1 MISAARPVCSS
12 LSEPT
17 LAPVAIPC
25 VTEAAAPRVQPVG
38 MTDEQLVHR
47 SLNGEDRA
55 FATLID
61 RHAAA
66 CLRFATRMLGDR
78 ADAQD
83 VAQETFFR
91 VFKALAHYDA
101 RTPFRSWLF
110 AILVNRCR
118 TLLVQRTRR
127 VERVVADEERM
138 MLASVP
144 STARATE
151 VRADIDRALR
161 LLVPEQREA
170 FLLRHV
176 EGLEYDEIARLTD
189 TAASAVRMRVKR
201 ACDRLQELMADE
213 ERPHDHS

>member
-1 MISAARPVCSS
+1 MCSS

-17 LAPVAIPC
+17 LAPGAIPC
-25 VTEAAAPRVQPVG
+25 VTVAAAPRVQPVG
-38 MTDEQLVHR
+38 MTDEQLVQR

-61 RHAAA
+61 RHAAG

-101 RTPFRSWLF
+101 RTSFRSWLF

-118 TLLVQRTRR
+118 TSLVQRARR

-151 VRADIDRALR
+151 VRADIERALR
-161 LLVPEQREA
+161 QLVPEQREA

-176 EGLEYDEIARLTD
+176 EGLDYEEIARLTD
-189 TAASAVRMRVKR
+189 SGTSAVRMRVKR
-201 ACDRLQELMADE
+201 ACDRLQELLADE
-213 ERPHDHS
+213 ERSHDQS

>member
-1 MISAARPVCSS
+1 MTKPPLQGTTCWDDGRQLIQRFAERTISTSDV
-12 LSEPT
+12 
-17 LAPVAIPC
+17 
-25 VTEAAAPRVQPVG
+25 
-38 MTDEQLVHR
+38 
-47 SLNGEDRA
+47 
-55 FATLID
+55 ID

-66 CLRFATRMLGDR
+66 CLRFATRMLGDH

-83 VAQETFFR
+83 VAQETFLR

-118 TLLVQRTRR
+118 TSLAQRARR
-127 VERVVADEERM
+127 VERVGVDEERM

-176 EGLEYDEIARLTD
+176 EGLDYEEIARLTD
-189 TAASAVRMRVKR
+189 SGTSAVRMRVKR
-201 ACDRLQELMADE
+201 ACDRLQELLADE
-213 ERPHDHS
+213 ERPHD